1 MPPHHPKPAP
11 RALAHAPCP
20 VPRTS
25 LSVACDGRRLRC
37 VIPAPTRLLPQ
48 VFGIILVSV
57 FAYDAFKIYRTEMA
71 PGTTQGECLC
81 SGERTCPLHP
91 LPWLPDADMPFPARL
106 HIHRGPAVTPSYL
119 APRPSQTKGTVQPR
133 HMSFGFTSPQPA
145 APSQA
150 FRDAVW
156 PEKSPGTC
164 LWGSVL

>member
-1 MPPHHPKPAP
+1 M
-11 RALAHAPCP
+11 
-20 VPRTS
+20 
-25 LSVACDGRRLRC
+25 
-37 VIPAPTRLLPQ
+37 
-48 VFGIILVSV
+48 FGIILVSV

-156 PEKSPGTC
+156 PKKSPGTC